1 MENRVTLITGASSG
15 IGAATARKLAKP
27 GEGMMLHAR
36 GGVDGSKIA
45 RLEVVADEA
54 RALGATVDT
63 FIGDFIQV
71 ETPAELIASTLE
83 KFERLDR
90 IVSNAGYAL
99 NKPVGEMTRQELDQ
113 SYQVITGAFVDLI
126 TAALPHL
133 IKSNCGRVGV
143 VTSFVIDQMPGE
155 RLFPATA
162 AAKGALQAFAR
173 TLAVQVAADGVT
185 VNCVSPGFTEKDSSG
200 HSALSNASW
209 EAAAKLAP
217 NRRLAKPAD
226 VAAALAFFLSSDAAH
241 ITGQTLRVD
250 GGLSLI

>member
-1 MENRVTLITGASSG
+1 LDNRVTLITGASSG
-15 IGAATARKLAKP
+15 IGAATARRLAKP
-27 GEGMMLHAR
+27 GDHLMLHAR
-36 GGVDGSKIA
+36 GGVDGSKISQ
-45 RLEVVADEA
+45 LEKLANEA
-54 RALGATVDT
+54 RILGATVET
-63 FIGDFIQV
+63 FIGDFADV
-71 ETPAELIASTLE
+71 KTAEELIADTLE
-83 KFERLDR
+83 KFARLDR

-99 NKPVGEMTRQELDQ
+99 NKPVGEMTRQDADE
-113 SYQVITGAFVDLI
+113 SYQVITGAFVDLV

-133 IKSNCGRVGV
+133 IKSDCGRIVA

-185 VNCVSPGFTEKDSSG
+185 VNCVSPGFTAKETSG

-209 EAAAKLAP
+209 EAAATLAP
-217 NRRLAKPAD
+217 NRRLAQPAD
-226 VAAALAFFLSSDAAH
+226 VAAALAFFLSTDAAH